1 MIRGRVHGGLIE
13 TEEPLPEGAHVV
25 VCMMEV
31 EPFDLDEADV
41 VELVERMAGVQRGET
56 ESSESLFRRLLEQF
70 DDLAREAYVVATILR
85 EP

>member
-1 MIRGRVHGGLIE
+1 
-13 TEEPLPEGAHVV
+13 
-25 VCMMEV
+25 MMEV

-56 ESSESLFRRLLEQF
+56 ESSESLFRRLLEQR